1 MSPKR
6 KTQKQKDNPMSIK
19 YITNRI
25 AIDTDMTREIYDNGE
40 SGDQKVTL
48 CQGFTE
54 EGECHYYLET
64 NGDPVLVTEDNEYEC
79 AMDLGLGDVSEL
91 KELY

>member
-1 MSPKR
+1 
-6 KTQKQKDNPMSIK
+6 MSIK
-19 YITNRI
+19 YITKNI

-40 SGDQKVTL
+40 TGDKKITL

-54 EGECHYYLET
+54 GGECHYYLET
-64 NGDPVLVTEDNEYEC
+64 NGDPVLITDENEYDC
-79 AMDLGLGDVSEL
+79 AMTLGLGDVSEI